1 MSYPIFIEPKSK
13 HLKEHDKW
21 KEKFLKE
28 VTEKYKDK
36 ILEFNTHR
44 KTKKY
49 RLIGVPFYNNTD
61 ENQFKESL
69 YEVIEDKKY

>member
-1 MSYPIFIEPKSK
+1 MGCVVPIKLKGK

-28 VTEKYKDK
+28 ITEKYKDK
-36 ILEFNTHR
+36 ILEFTTKR
-44 KTKKY
+44 KTQKY
-49 RLIGVPFYNNTD
+49 RLIGVPFYNRAD

-69 YEVIEDKKY
+69 YEVIED